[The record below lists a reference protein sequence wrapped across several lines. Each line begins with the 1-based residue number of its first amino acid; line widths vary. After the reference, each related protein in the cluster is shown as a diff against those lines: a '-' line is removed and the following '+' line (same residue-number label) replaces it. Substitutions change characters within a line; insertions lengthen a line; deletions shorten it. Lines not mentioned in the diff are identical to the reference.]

1 MGTEANCEMRRH
13 RSAGLFKRLLG
24 FGRRRSRVM
33 AATTGLALL
42 VAVACGGAMDDASEE
57 APSEPDAPAET
68 VPAVPQTSGVA
79 DNSVATRADHAQ
91 RSEDAV
97 DLDFST
103 FQHGDFSLADVEGKA
118 VVINFWFPSCPP
130 CRAELP
136 DIQASHETHKG
147 DDVQFLGVQLIGL
160 DSAEEGDE
168 FLRELGITYPN
179 GSDATSSII
188 RDFKVTG
195 FPTTVFLDRSHEVSR
210 KWTGIL
216 DETRI
221 EEEIAEALG
230 AGSSG

>member
-1 MGTEANCEMRRH
+1 
-13 RSAGLFKRLLG
+13 
-24 FGRRRSRVM
+24 
-33 AATTGLALL
+33 
-42 VAVACGGAMDDASEE
+42 
-57 APSEPDAPAET
+57 
-68 VPAVPQTSGVA
+68 
-79 DNSVATRADHAQ
+79 VATRADHAQ